1 MPKLKPETLAARRAV
16 ILDAA
21 ELCFARAGFHAT
33 SVHDICKA
41 AGVSAG
47 AFYIYFGSKEALIE
61 GICERNRAEFA
72 ERFAM
77 LAEAP
82 DFLAA
87 LSQLAD
93 HYLLE
98 ESPHKRIIC
107 LEIGAE
113 ATRNPNVARTFLAV
127 DQEIEHSFRTLFE
140 RLLADNRIA
149 PRVSIDELMH
159 LLMMLADGL
168 LWRRAVNPDFDVA
181 ANARAVVDLIGTLI
195 NPVEETAATD
205 PANGKDYGP

>member
-1 MPKLKPETLAARRAV
+1 MPKLKPETQAARRAV

-33 SVHDICKA
+33 SVQDICRA

-47 AFYIYFGSKEALIE
+47 AFYVYFDSKEALIE
-61 GICERNRAEFA
+61 GICERNRTEFA

-77 LAEAP
+77 LADAP

-98 ESPHKRIIC
+98 EPPHKRAIC

-113 ATRNPNVARTFLAV
+113 ATRNPNIARMFLTI
-127 DQEIEHSFRTLFE
+127 DEHVEQSFRSLFE
-140 RLLADNRIA
+140 RLAEQGRIA
-149 PRVSIDELMH
+149 PRVSIDELMRI
-159 LLMMLADGL
+159 LMMLADGL
-168 LWRRAVNPDFDVA
+168 LWRRAIDPKFDVE
-181 ANARAVVDLIGTLI
+181 ANAQAVIGLLGTLL
-195 NPVEETAATD
+195 NPIDETSTSNAITEKD
-205 PANGKDYGP
+205 PRS